1 MIRKI
6 GTVLEM
12 IKVQHS
18 IFALPWAFL
27 GALYALGKIPATA
40 PLLWILLAMISAR
53 AAAMTFNRIL
63 DAKIDRENPRTRNR
77 AIPQKKITKTFA
89 AGFTLLMVFLFLLS
103 AYQLNDLCLKLAPI
117 ALLVT
122 FGYSY
127 TKRFTSLCHFILG
140 LSLSMAPIGAWLAV
154 RPEWHP
160 IPLLFGLA
168 TLLWIGGADIL
179 YACED
184 FDFDRKHKIRSIPA
198 AMGIRNAM
206 IFSALCHIGTVCT
219 LIVVGI
225 IGAMGPVFYIGIGGI
240 SLLLTYEHWI
250 VRPDDL
256 RRVNQAF
263 FQVNGII
270 SIAIL
275 FIGMGDLWQRGLLS

>member
-12 IKVQHS
+12 IKIQHS

-27 GALYALGKIPATA
+27 GALYALGKIPALM
-40 PLLWILLAMISAR
+40 PLLWILLAMVTAR

-63 DAKIDRENPRTRNR
+63 DAKIDKENPRTQNR

-89 AGFTLLMVFLFLLS
+89 GGFTLLMMILFLFS
-103 AYQLNDLCLKLAPI
+103 AYQLNELCLKLAPI

-127 TKRFTSLCHFILG
+127 TKRFTSFCHFVLG

-168 TLLWIGGADIL
+168 TLLWIAGADIL

-184 FDFDRKHKIRSIPA
+184 FDFDRKNKIRSIPA
-198 AMGIRNAM
+198 AMGIRNGM
-206 IFSALCHIGTVCT
+206 ILSAFCHMGTIGA
-219 LIVVGI
+219 LITVGI
-225 IGAMGPVFYIGIGGI
+225 MGNMGPVFHAGVGAIA
-240 SLLLTYEHWI
+240 LLLTYEHWI

-263 FQVNGII
+263 FQINGII
-270 SIAIL
+270 SIAIF
-275 FIGMGDLWQRGLLS
+275 FIGLGDLWQRGFL